1 MDPWLFQC
9 DLRCCPLSFATI
21 HRMDLRGLDILI
33 KVVEESGKEMLILR
47 LNDRTDRGLRLEDVP
62 TLKQTFGFGDMSEYR
77 ASLSPVVAASL
88 RDKIAAALDANATV
102 GFETF
107 HDRDRVIQECH
118 RNVASVATWDEPS
131 KRAVIYGPRTA
142 ENQTMMRKLKG
153 SPRSDGS
160 WSIAVTTIR
169 DFLTWN
175 EGLPEWSRFEVTEDL
190 RRMASEPLP
199 EPYDG
204 TAESLRKIPVDVLKT
219 VQANNQSYAMRKK
232 NPASIKE
239 KLESIGVRNCYDLL
253 MLRPARYIDRSEPQD
268 VRDLIKGE
276 KATIVGTIVEWRKPS
291 PKLDVMVMEDSRGM
305 RISASYFNARWMPD
319 KFRVG
324 DEVIAVGKYS
334 PWEPP
339 GGGRSYPQLEQPL
352 VDPVDKAG
360 VLPIMPEYKTP
371 GKAALSSVVI
381 MHCEQELIN
390 RLGDGFKG
398 PAWADAALR
407 GNDITLESYGD
418 ALKTMHLPDSKTGM
432 DEATAALAFCEMVQ
446 LLVCIE
452 SARTGSESVAGVE
465 NHPTGELT
473 SAYVEAFP
481 WPLTGAQ
488 ERAVESIRR
497 ALESP
502 HEMRALLVGD
512 VGAGKT
518 TVMHLAAL
526 MSVESGHQAVVC
538 APTEIL
544 AQQLYDEF
552 VKLWG
557 EFPEDLKGRVVPVL
571 HAGYKGKGSAKR
583 RRETVAAV
591 ADGTVNLI
599 FGTHSVLNLDYQD
612 LGFVGVDEQHKFGA
626 EQRSR
631 LLEVRE
637 DGRQPDML
645 MQTATPIPRSMAQVY
660 YGDVEYLRLDE
671 MPAGRQP
678 IVTEWVKEK
687 GESVVEDPGKGA
699 RVWDDCLDEI
709 RKGHGVFVV
718 CPMVEDS
725 EKMNAASVKKTAE
738 VLKSTFFKDVRVETV
753 FGGQAADK
761 QDAAILGFKNGDVDV
776 LVASS
781 VVEVGVSCAKATRM
795 VILDASHFGLA
806 SLHQIRGRIGRSS
819 LPSKCWL
826 VAMTFNDTATR
837 RMQAMCDTMDGWTL
851 SKTDLRNRGTG
862 SVFGSRQSGKS
873 DLMFADLVNDAK
885 WIEPARKTA
894 LALLEGPSG
903 EEALSDARRYFGL
916 EEGQLTLA

>member
-1 MDPWLFQC
+1 MGKNL
-9 DLRCCPLSFATI
+9 
-21 HRMDLRGLDILI
+21 HGLDVLI
-33 KVVEESGKEMLILR
+33 KVTEAQDRQQLQIH
-47 LNDRTDRGLRLEDVP
+47 LNDRTDRGLHLTDIP
-62 TLKQTFGFGDMSEYR
+62 TVKQTFSFGDVSDYAGHM
-77 ASLSPVVAASL
+77 SPVIAASR
-88 RDKIAAALDANATV
+88 RDKVALAVESGATV
-102 GFETF
+102 GFETRK
-107 HDRDRVIQECH
+107 DRDIIINACH
-118 RNVASVATWDEPS
+118 EAIPATATWDETS
-131 KRAVIYGPRTA
+131 KRALIHAPRTY
-142 ENQTMMRKLKG
+142 ENQTMLRKLKA
-153 SPRSDGS
+153 SPRTNDT
-160 WSIAVTTIR
+160 WSIPVTTIR

-175 EGLPEWSRFEVTEDL
+175 NGRPEWSRFEITDEL
-190 RRMASEPLP
+190 RRMAAEPLP
-199 EPYDG
+199 DPYDG

-232 NPASIKE
+232 NPASIKD
-239 KLESIGVRNCYDLL
+239 KLKSMGINNCYDLL

-291 PKLDVMVMEDSRGM
+291 SKLDVMVIEDSRGV

-319 KFRVG
+319 KFKVG
-324 DEVIAVGKYS
+324 DEIIAVGKYS

-339 GGGRSYPQLEQPL
+339 GGGRVYPQLEQPL
-352 VDPVDKAG
+352 VDSVDKAG

-398 PAWADAALR
+398 PAWTDKALR
-407 GNDITLESYGD
+407 DNDITSESYGD
-418 ALKTMHLPDSKTGM
+418 ALKTMHLPDSRTSM

-452 SARTGSESVAGVE
+452 STRTGEDTANGVE

-473 SAYVEAFP
+473 SAYIDAFP

-488 ERAVESIRR
+488 EHAVDSIRSG
-497 ALESP
+497 LEDP

-552 VKLWG
+552 IKLWVK
-557 EFPEDLKGRVVPVL
+557 FPGDLKDMVRPVL
-571 HAGYKGKGSAKR
+571 HAGYKGKGAAKR
-583 RRETVAAV
+583 RRDTVSAV
-591 ADGTVNLI
+591 GDGSVNLI
-599 FGTHSVLNLDYQD
+599 FGTHSVLNLDYHD

-631 LLEVRE
+631 LLDVRG

-687 GESVVEDPGKGA
+687 GETIVEDEEKGA
-699 RVWDDCLDEI
+699 RVWGDCLDEI
-709 RKGHGVFVV
+709 HKGHGVFVV

-738 VLKSTFFKDVRVETV
+738 VLKSGVFRDVRVETV

-761 QDAAILGFKNGDVDV
+761 QDAAILGFKNGEVDV

-862 SVFGSRQSGKS
+862 SLFGSRQSGKS
-873 DLMFADLVNDAK
+873 DLMFADLVSDSK
-885 WIEPARKTA
+885 WIEPARETA
-894 LALLEGPSG
+894 IGLLRGPDG
-903 EEALSDARRYFGL
+903 VEALEDARRYFRL
-916 EEGQLTLA
+916 EDGQLTLA